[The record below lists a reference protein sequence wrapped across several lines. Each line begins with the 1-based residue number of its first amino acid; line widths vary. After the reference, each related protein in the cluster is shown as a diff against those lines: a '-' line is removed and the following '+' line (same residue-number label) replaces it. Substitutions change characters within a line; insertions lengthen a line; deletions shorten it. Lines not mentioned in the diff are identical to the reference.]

1 MYAIIDIS
9 GQQFRAEKDQI
20 LKVPFLDKEVGD
32 QIEFD
37 RVLLVADDK
46 KVKIGQPV
54 IKGAKV
60 SAKILEHGRD
70 KKVIVFKKK
79 RRKGYKVK
87 NTHRQH
93 FTKIQIDNIA

>member
-20 LKVPFLDKEVGD
+20 LKVPFLHKEVGD
-32 QIEFD
+32 RIEFD

-46 KVKIGQPV
+46 KVKIGQPL

-87 NTHRQH
+87 NAHRQH
-93 FTKIQIDNIA
+93 FTKIQIDNIV